1 MRKAGRRVFVMV
13 SFFEDPG
20 ESLKDMEIAR
30 QAVTQEMASLHP
42 DVEVAVLFTAR
53 GTEPASPD

>member
-1 MRKAGRRVFVMV
+1 MPFRWK
-13 SFFEDPG
+13 FFEDPG
-20 ESLKDMEIAR
+20 ESLEDMDIAR
-30 QAVTQEMASLHP
+30 QAVTQEMASLHS